1 MAPSKLAKKSTTS
14 TDCIKSVEQQQQKM
28 KKKTTTKK
36 KIQHRRIV
44 RFEGGWPFPDKNS
57 SHWFL
62 VDEQIINEDQ
72 QQQQQP
78 KSEGGDIINNNKE
91 VERKAA
97 DKVIRKKRQL
107 MWERHSWKDGNGGYM
122 GITFDDKAAYDAFL
136 VYAKKFVPP
145 QLQW

>member
-14 TDCIKSVEQQQQKM
+14 TDCIKSVEQQQQKT
-28 KKKTTTKK
+28 KRKTTTKK

-44 RFEGGWPFPDKNS
+44 RFDGGWPFPDKNS

-62 VDEQIINEDQ
+62 VDEQIIDEDQ

-78 KSEGGDIINNNKE
+78 KSDGGDIINNKE
-91 VERKAA
+91 VERKEA